1 VFDPRKTLNKVTPK
15 EETELKKKLSTPSR
29 RDFLKGMAIGAGAIT
44 LSPLVSKPAKAV
56 DIDVFAMKPSIR
68 GENVAAGRISHDP
81 RKCVGCRVCEVACA
95 LKNHGEVNPF
105 KSRIK
110 IYTYQPTVFVGIVC
124 QQCGDRPCI
133 NACPAETEKNGR
145 KALYEDPKTKALA
158 VAVDQCINCGQCAEA
173 CETERNG
180 NLRMNEDDNPDGNCV
195 LCGECVKQCPQN
207 ALGILPRTTDGKYA
221 AKKADLIAYEQIETI
236 YGGPKTIVDNWK

>member
-1 VFDPRKTLNKVTPK
+1 MFDPNEKVQNESSK
-15 EETELKKKLSTPSR
+15 EKQERKKKMIAPNR
-29 RDFLKGMAIGAGAIT
+29 RDFLKGMAAGAGAVA
-44 LSPLVSKPAKAV
+44 LSPLLSKPAEAV

-68 GENVAAGRISHDP
+68 GEKVPAGRISHDP

-95 LKNHGEVNPF
+95 LKNHGEINPF

-133 NACPAETEKNGR
+133 NACPVDPDKDGR
-145 KALYEDPKTKALA
+145 RALYENPKTKALA
-158 VAVDQCINCGQCAEA
+158 VNTDRCINCGQCAEA
-173 CETERNG
+173 CEEQRNG
-180 NLRMNEDDNPDGNCV
+180 NLRMNENENPDGYCL

-207 ALGILPRTTDGKYA
+207 ALGTLPRTTDGKYA
-221 AKKADLIAYEQIETI
+221 AKKADLIARDAIDTI

>member
-1 VFDPRKTLNKVTPK
+1 MFDPKKMLNEEDPK
-15 EETELKKKLSTPSR
+15 EEKELIKKFSTPNR
-29 RDFLKGMAIGAGAIT
+29 RDFLKGMAIGAGAIA
-44 LSPLVSKPAKAV
+44 LSPIMSKKADAM

-68 GENVAAGRISHDP
+68 GEVVAAGRISHDP
-81 RKCVGCRVCEVACA
+81 RKCTGCRVCEMACA
-95 LKNHGEVNPF
+95 MKNHGEINPF

-133 NACPAETEKNGR
+133 AACPVEPK

-158 VAVDQCINCGQCAEA
+158 VNTDTCIGCGKCVEA
-173 CETERNG
+173 CETQRNG
-180 NLRMNEDDNPDGNCV
+180 NLRMNDEERPDGFCT
-195 LCGECVKQCPQN
+195 LCGECVKMCPEN

-221 AKKADLIAYEQIETI
+221 AKPADLIAKDAIDTI

>member
-1 VFDPRKTLNKVTPK
+1 MFDPKKMVNEENPK
-15 EETELKKKLSTPSR
+15 EEKKVDKRFSTPNR
-29 RDFLKGMAIGAGAIT
+29 RDFLKGMAIGAGAVA
-44 LSPLVSKPAKAV
+44 LSPIMTRKADAI

-68 GENVAAGRISHDP
+68 GEAVAAGRISHDP
-81 RKCVGCRVCEVACA
+81 RKCTGCRVCEMACA
-95 LKNHGEVNPF
+95 MKNHGEINPF

-133 NACPAETEKNGR
+133 AACPVEPE

-158 VAVDQCINCGQCAEA
+158 VNTDTCINCGKCVEA
-173 CETERNG
+173 CETQRNG
-180 NLRMNEDDNPDGNCV
+180 NLRMNDEERPDGFCT
-195 LCGECVKQCPQN
+195 LCGECVKQCPEN

-221 AKKADLIAYEQIETI
+221 AKPADLIAKDAIDTI

>member
-1 VFDPRKTLNKVTPK
+1 VFDPKKLQNVSSR
-15 EETELKKKLSTPSR
+15 EDSQLKKKLTTPNR
-29 RDFLKGMAIGAGAIT
+29 RDFLKGMAMGVGAVA
-44 LSPLVSKPAKAV
+44 LSPLASKPARAV

-68 GENVAAGRISHDP
+68 GEKVAAGRISHDP
-81 RKCVGCRVCEVACA
+81 RKCVGCRICEVACA
-95 LKNHGEVNPF
+95 LKNDGEVNPF

-110 IYTYQPTVFVGIVC
+110 IYTYQPTVFIGIVC

-133 NACPAETEKNGR
+133 NACPVEPDQDDR
-145 KALYEDPKTKALA
+145 RALYEDPNTKALA
-158 VAVDQCINCGQCAEA
+158 VNLDRCVNCGACAEA
-173 CETERNG
+173 CETKRNG
-180 NLRMNEDDNPDGNCV
+180 NLTMNDDDIPVGYCV

-221 AKKADLIAYEQIETI
+221 AKQADLIAKNAIDTI

>member
-1 VFDPRKTLNKVTPK
+1 MFDPRKTLNKVTPK
-15 EETELKKKLSTPSR
+15 EETELKKRLSTPSR
-29 RDFLKGMAIGAGAIT
+29 RDFLKGVALGAGAIT
-44 LSPLVSKPAKAV
+44 LSPIVSTPAKAV

-95 LKNHGEVNPF
+95 WKNHGEVNPF

-133 NACPAETEKNGR
+133 NACPGETEKNGR
-145 KALYEDPKTKALA
+145 KC
-158 VAVDQCINCGQCAEA
+158 VEA

-221 AKKADLIAYEQIETI
+221 AKQADLIAKEQIETI